1 MSAAED
7 LRKKAVQSGQA
18 EAQGQVAEKRK
29 LLQPTTDLGEPDKQ
43 RAHEVSQLKAQHAHE
58 SEVAKSTKKAKA
70 LQAMQDVWSGPSVV
84 SKYM

>member
-18 EAQGQVAEKRK
+18 
-29 LLQPTTDLGEPDKQ
+29 DKQ